1 MMSAIQ
7 VAVRHFP
14 SMVLANCLYDGKPQP
29 ISIGQPGWMIEA
41 VEYLSGIQWRFV
53 RSDTDNHD
61 DARVAADIERHA
73 GEPQDEQASAYA
85 SQ

>member
-53 RSDTDNHD
+53 RSVGYD
-61 DARVAADIERHA
+61 DEARVAADIERHA
-73 GEPQDEQASAYA
+73 GEPQGEQASAYA

>member
-14 SMVLANCLYDGKPQP
+14 SMVLANCLYDDKPQP
-29 ISIGQPGWMIEA
+29 ISIGLPGWMIEA

-53 RSDTDNHD
+53 RSVGN
-61 DARVAADIERHA
+61 
-73 GEPQDEQASAYA
+73 DESPAS
-85 SQ
+85 

>member
-7 VAVRHFP
+7 EAVRHFP
-14 SMVLANCLYDGKPQP
+14 SVVLANCLYDGKPQP
-29 ISIGQPGWMIEA
+29 ISIGLPGWMIEA

-53 RSDTDNHD
+53 RSVGND
-61 DARVAADIERHA
+61 DEARVAADIERHA
-73 GEPQDEQASAYA
+73 GEPQGEQASAYA